1 MERVGFH
8 RQRSLVGNYISGLSE
23 IVCFIVN
30 MKRISQTLFRE
41 PDGRTKGLCFA
52 GVSLGGALV
61 WVSLSVTFGEFL
73 SPFILFVSLSCGLL
87 GVAES
92 LPVSRRQLAGLMRV
106 GAVSVQLAVLLHL
119 TIVPDFYVS

>member
-1 MERVGFH
+1 MQKVGFH
-8 RQRSLVGNYISGLSE
+8 REIPLAGNYISRLSE

-73 SPFILFVSLSCGLL
+73 SPFILFVSLSCGLV
-87 GVAES
+87 GIAES
-92 LPVSRRQLAGLMRV
+92 LPVSQRRFAGILRV
-106 GAVSVQLAVLLHL
+106 GAVGIQLAVLLHL
-119 TIVPDFYVS
+119 LSAPEFYVS